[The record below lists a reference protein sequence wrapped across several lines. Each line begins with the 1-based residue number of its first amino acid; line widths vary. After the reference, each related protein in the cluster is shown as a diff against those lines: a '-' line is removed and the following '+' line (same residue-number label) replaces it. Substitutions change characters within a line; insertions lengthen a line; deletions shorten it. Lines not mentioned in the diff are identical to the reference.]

1 LQFSARFRTA
11 LSHVPGSANGAKMHL
26 SGVACRDCSFAI
38 FASWNGAVRLAAG
51 ICVSTLL
58 YCVGISIMRMQHSR
72 ASWPEVTIGHRRW
85 LHSPA
90 ASSAAQLRVFSL
102 RARLRSSGLSQLSK
116 ITGGTAI
123 TITLFG
129 DFVII
134 TWLPIMILAQDIF
147 INMLLS
153 SAPPS

>member
-1 LQFSARFRTA
+1 MRPDPRMRRCTCRVSRLQFRNFR
-11 LSHVPGSANGAKMHL
+11 VVKRRGAIGRRHL
-26 SGVACRDCSFAI
+26 HP
-38 FASWNGAVRLAAG
+38 
-51 ICVSTLL
+51 STF

-72 ASWPEVTIGHRRW
+72 TPWPEVTIDHRRW
-85 LHSPA
+85 LHSLA
-90 ASSAAQLRVFSL
+90 ASNAAQLRVFSL
-102 RARLRSSGLSQLSK
+102 RARLRFSGLSQLSK

-153 SAPPS
+153 SAPLPLNLATYVISLYNN